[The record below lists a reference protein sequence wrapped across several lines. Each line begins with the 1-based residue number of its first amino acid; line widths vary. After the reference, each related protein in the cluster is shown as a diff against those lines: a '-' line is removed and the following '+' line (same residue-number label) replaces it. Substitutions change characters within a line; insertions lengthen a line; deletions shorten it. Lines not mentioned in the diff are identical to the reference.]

1 MIKSPEDFVESV
13 RRCVLDNYAA
23 DLLRVVEEP
32 PGRRPDAALL
42 ALSAWYKTL
51 DAAARANVTNLVEMA
66 ARGAVHGVLSI
77 LDGARTVE
85 SHVGPKG
92 HFELK
97 WVKDGR
103 ECELV
108 GRGGGMLHEFL

>member
-1 MIKSPEDFVESV
+1 MINSPEDFVDSV
-13 RRCVLDNYAA
+13 RRCILDKYAA

-42 ALSAWYKTL
+42 ALSGWYKTL
-51 DAAARANVTNLVEMA
+51 DADARGNVASLVEMA
-66 ARGAVHGVLSI
+66 ARGAVHGVLCM
-77 LDGARTVE
+77 LDGASTVE

-108 GRGGGMLHEFL
+108 SRTGGVLHELL